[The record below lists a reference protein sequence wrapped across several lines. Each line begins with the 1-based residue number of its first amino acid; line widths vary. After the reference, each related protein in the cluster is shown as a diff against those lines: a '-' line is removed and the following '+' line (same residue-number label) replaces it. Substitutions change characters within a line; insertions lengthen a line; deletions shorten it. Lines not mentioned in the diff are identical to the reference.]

1 MTKLAVAAL
10 TPTGIQLARK
20 LRDCWEE
27 ELSIFVPQGK
37 ETTGLEIF
45 PTGDFKRGLQQLFKE
60 YEALICIMATGIVVR
75 SLAPVLQDKRQ
86 DPAVLVM
93 DEKGQH
99 VISLLSGHLGGGNR
113 LALRVAGKMGGQP
126 VITTATDVQQ
136 VTAID
141 VLAQEIDGWYADF
154 KVTTKRINGLLAD
167 HQKVGLLQREE
178 LVKDQ
183 RGLTLLQEGDSFDS
197 FAAVLVVSEGL
208 EKLPEKAVQ
217 IVPKRYILGIG
228 ARKNVPFEVIKEA
241 YLLFCQQERLHYQ
254 SIKKIVSIDLKKEET
269 GICQLSEW
277 LAVPFE
283 TYTAQELSTVAEN
296 YPQSQFVKQTTG
308 VGSVSLAAA
317 DLASGG
323 NVRSERFAA
332 NGVTF
337 ALGKDERRCCM

>member
-20 LRDCWEE
+20 LRDCWQT
-27 ELSIFVPQGK
+27 ELPIFVPQDK
-37 ETTGLEIF
+37 VSEGLEAF
-45 PTGDFKRGLQQLFKE
+45 PAGHFKAGLQQLFKE

-99 VISLLSGHLGGGNR
+99 VISLLSGHLGGGNQ
-113 LALRVAGKMGGQP
+113 LARQVAEKLGSQP

-141 VLAQEIDGWYADF
+141 LLAQEINGWYADF
-154 KVTTKRINGLLAD
+154 KSTTKRINGLLAD
-167 HQKVGLLQREE
+167 HQKVGLLQRDEW
-178 LVKDQ
+178 VKDQ
-183 RGLTLLQEGDSFDS
+183 RGLTLLPNGEAVDS
-197 FAAVLVVSEGL
+197 FAAVLVVSEGI
-208 EKLPEKAVQ
+208 EELPENAVQ
-217 IVPKRYILGIG
+217 IVPRRYILGIG
-228 ARKNVPFEVIKEA
+228 AKKNVPFSVIKES
-241 YLLFCQQERLHYQ
+241 YLAFCQQEKIHYRG
-254 SIKKIVSIDLKKEET
+254 IKKIVSIDLKKNET
-269 GICQLSEW
+269 GICQLAEW

-283 TYTAQELSTVAEN
+283 TYTAEELSTVAEK

-323 NVRSERFAA
+323 NVVSERFAA

-337 ALGKDERRCCM
+337 ALGKDE